1 MKNSFI
7 AWCVIVLYVIA
18 TLNGIG
24 WLFFG
29 RAYGAGIS
37 ALILAVIAFP
47 VFKEACKAT
56 FGTEKKK

>member
-29 RAYGAGIS
+29 KAYGAGIS

-47 VFKEACKAT
+47 VFKGACKAT
-56 FGTEKKK
+56 FGIDKK